1 MGIVTL
7 EERKFEV
14 EKVSKQFGMSS
25 LPYTAAWQHL
35 CGPQTIPVLPASLAK
50 HPQRWT
56 KDEVG
61 VWLTWC
67 SEEYA
72 IETVSAEKF
81 DMNGKALCLLSRSDF
96 MERVPKNGDVLYNGL
111 QTLIAKNAA
120 TNIVCQQF
128 PSYPTVMPA
137 TCIACPNPPR
147 ASVSDSIPTSVLL
160 ISNNN
165 TQTTFS
171 SQIRPKPYIPIQP
184 QPIQP
189 QPARTLNQQVAPQE
203 IINSPMTGAQ
213 GGSVMASPASP
224 SRGNE
229 SLSSED
235 SVSDKTDNSSVAR
248 GSAQH
253 ENELDDRFYRF
264 PKFGQ
269 LTNLVQ
275 ERSTGANMME
285 LSSPCP
291 RDSDCRLLWEFIYQ
305 LLQNTKYSSYVC
317 WDSREEFVFRIV
329 NPTGLAELWGQQKNR
344 TNMTYEKLSRALR
357 YYYRMNIIKKVPGKR
372 LTYRFLQPPSNIQK
386 GQRGAKPHSKLQ
398 VSDAAYEGQK
408 CSPMSTSQEDVPS
421 LDFVKEE
428 HSVNSDDD
436 LTDFTAMNGSES
448 SPPLVDDIISLP
460 VKKEESGTQP
470 ILSQDFKFTPQSF
483 TVGVTRTNVS
493 GSRMDLHSVPLGHR
507 NSQAIFLGQDVRP
520 MSNTQTFMH
529 ITKDM
534 DYEHGVSTRN
544 QDSHSLINGEKTK
557 IPHVSSHYSNVFP
570 QNVFAH
576 SKTKLQ
582 NFPPFYRS
590 NSFGCLSE
598 VDNVMNFN
606 HRKSLSPPS
615 DVQSEPEDLS
625 VKKIATCGDVRI
637 RNNHESFISGK
648 KKTEIKCESSYS

>member
-1 MGIVTL
+1 
-7 EERKFEV
+7 
-14 EKVSKQFGMSS
+14 
-25 LPYTAAWQHL
+25 
-35 CGPQTIPVLPASLAK
+35 K

-81 DMNGKALCLLSRSDF
+81 DMN
-96 MERVPKNGDVLYNGL
+96 
-111 QTLIAKNAA
+111 
-120 TNIVCQQF
+120 
-128 PSYPTVMPA
+128 
-137 TCIACPNPPR
+137 
-147 ASVSDSIPTSVLL
+147 DSIPTSVLL

-171 SQIRPKPYIPIQP
+171 SQIRPKSYVPIQP

-189 QPARTLNQQVAPQE
+189 QPARTLNQQVASQE

-213 GGSVMASPASP
+213 GGSVIASPASP
-224 SRGNE
+224 GRGNE

-235 SVSDKTDNSSVAR
+235 SMSEKIDNSSVSR
-248 GSAQH
+248 GSAHH
-253 ENELDDRFYRF
+253 ENEMDDRFYRF
-264 PKFGQ
+264 PKLGQ
-269 LTNLVQ
+269 LTNLVH
-275 ERSTGANMME
+275 ERPTGTNMIE
-285 LSSPCP
+285 LSSSCP

-305 LLQNTKYSSYVC
+305 LLQNAKYSSYVC

-398 VSDAAYEGQK
+398 VPDVSYEGQQ

-421 LDFVKEE
+421 MDFIKEE
-428 HSVNSDDD
+428 HSVSSDDD
-436 LTDFTAMNGSES
+436 LTDFTAMNDSES
-448 SPPLVDDIISLP
+448 LPPLMDDIKSLH

-470 ILSQDFKFTPQSF
+470 VSSQDFKFTPQSF
-483 TVGVTRTNVS
+483 TVGVMRTNVS
-493 GSRMDLHSVPLGHR
+493 GSRMDPHSVPAGNR
-507 NSQAIFLGQDVRP
+507 NSRAIFLGQDVRP
-520 MSNTQTFMH
+520 MSNTETVMH
-529 ITKDM
+529 LKKDI
-534 DYEHGVSTRN
+534 DYEHGVPPRD
-544 QDSHSLINGEKTK
+544 QDNHSIIIRENVKS
-557 IPHVSSHYSNVFP
+557 PHLPSHYSDIFH
-570 QNVFAH
+570 QNFFAH
-576 SKTKLQ
+576 SKTKMH

-598 VDNVMNFN
+598 VDNVINVN
-606 HRKSLSPPS
+606 HRKSISPPS

-625 VKKIATCGDVRI
+625 IKKIATCSDVRI
-637 RNNHESFISGK
+637 RHNRESFISGN